1 MFLII
6 HGYGV
11 YCPLGSNR
19 ATKKTSLTSLSCSFP
34 KTNNFCIVQLY
45 FCLCSYRFHR
55 RVNTFKQPQTHNP
68 QNKAAIC
75 WSSWHNR
82 KYNFMAAACRAQTG
96 WLGENQ
102 AIGFRSTV
110 SHSHAFVSVWLHWME
125 HGTNPNWR
133 GRFALVSFKAER
145 CRSVLIVSAWVMC
158 RYETTASCMFQLL
171 CIIVV

>member
-1 MFLII
+1 MFIRQEKLLFFF
-6 HGYGV
+6 YN
-11 YCPLGSNR
+11 LLFL
-19 ATKKTSLTSLSCSFP
+19 SLFLSLSQKS
-34 KTNNFCIVQLY
+34 KHIQTAQN
-45 FCLCSYRFHR
+45 
-55 RVNTFKQPQTHNP
+55 PQP

-133 GRFALVSFKAER
+133 GSFALVSFKAER
-145 CRSVLIVSAWVMC
+145 YRSVLIVSAWLMC